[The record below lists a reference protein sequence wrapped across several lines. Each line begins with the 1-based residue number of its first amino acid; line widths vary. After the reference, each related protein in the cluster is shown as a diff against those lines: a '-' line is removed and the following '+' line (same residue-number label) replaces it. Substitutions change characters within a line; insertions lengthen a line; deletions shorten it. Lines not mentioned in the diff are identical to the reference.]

1 MRAANMGGIGQQ
13 GVRDGGGAEPKSAWY
28 GVGKAT
34 RASGTQQSISNS
46 ASVKKW
52 GKRKGEREK
61 KKGRGKRGEGKG
73 GTQGYRGTSSK
84 SPPLSNHSELSHSS
98 CLQIKAEMWRTLP
111 ETAGPCRTGTPL
123 LPAHS
128 HMEKSSVKGG
138 LFPVFTRHELP
149 ATSMNSSS
157 ARPPRQEIK

>member
-1 MRAANMGGIGQQ
+1 MALVNRECET
-13 GVRDGGGAEPKSAWY
+13 GVVQNPNQLGMEWERQHGPQEHSNPS
-28 GVGKAT
+28 VT
-34 RASGTQQSISNS
+34 LPQSKN
-46 ASVKKW
+46 
-52 GKRKGEREK
+52 GE
-61 KKGRGKRGEGKG
+61 KGRGKGRRKKGEGKG

>member
-1 MRAANMGGIGQQ
+1 MGGIGQQ

-61 KKGRGKRGEGKG
+61 KKGRGKRGHPGV
-73 GTQGYRGTSSK
+73 QGYFIQIPSLVQ
-84 SPPLSNHSELSHSS
+84 PL
-98 CLQIKAEMWRTLP
+98 
-111 ETAGPCRTGTPL
+111 
-123 LPAHS
+123 
-128 HMEKSSVKGG
+128 
-138 LFPVFTRHELP
+138 
-149 ATSMNSSS
+149 
-157 ARPPRQEIK
+157 

>member
-1 MRAANMGGIGQQ
+1 MGGIGQQ

-73 GTQGYRGTSSK
+73 GTQGYRTHLHPNPLPCPTTLSS
-84 SPPLSNHSELSHSS
+84 
-98 CLQIKAEMWRTLP
+98 A
-111 ETAGPCRTGTPL
+111 TA
-123 LPAHS
+123 
-128 HMEKSSVKGG
+128 
-138 LFPVFTRHELP
+138 PVF
-149 ATSMNSSS
+149 
-157 ARPPRQEIK
+157 K